1 MEPEKFTPQIP
12 PEPTPKNNF
21 SKIAVICGA
30 VLVVAVVAGAVFYF
44 SGSKPK
50 NIQEP
55 QHLQPSQQIK
65 NTKSQIII
73 FGDIKVNEEDIYQNP
88 TEVLLYSVDP
98 STKEQKQ
105 LFTVSADQIGI
116 YDFLPHIQFC
126 SATNKIYI
134 RTSRHIDETPYQ
146 DLHIKEIDLDGNIR
160 NLDFTGTVTS
170 NYKNWEH
177 DDTGFALSK
186 DCQKIVWSTT
196 YYQYTNH
203 QETGAVNEIVFSDI
217 NGNGKKVLLTTKKS
231 DSTFGKELKSWSD
244 SNPNIIYL
252 TNYDWTR
259 NGRGGGLFQLD
270 LTNGSITQN
279 NVISA
284 QNIVWD
290 ISDNDNLVAHQQNFL
305 TGAAGESFI
314 TNLANKSTVPLD
326 NKSNGKRKFSPDNS
340 KLADTMPI
348 CSGTGAEAKCVPNL
362 YLFDLAKTNKLVASG
377 VELKDWLT
385 NNSVVGSKD
394 DKDLVLV
401 NINEGT
407 ENISKKE
414 LKKEELKTE
423 KK

>member
-1 MEPEKFTPQIP
+1 M
-12 PEPTPKNNF
+12 
-21 SKIAVICGA
+21 
-30 VLVVAVVAGAVFYF
+30 
-44 SGSKPK
+44 
-50 NIQEP
+50 
-55 QHLQPSQQIK
+55 
-65 NTKSQIII
+65 
-73 FGDIKVNEEDIYQNP
+73 
-88 TEVLLYSVDP
+88 
-98 STKEQKQ
+98 
-105 LFTVSADQIGI
+105 
-116 YDFLPHIQFC
+116 
-126 SATNKIYI
+126 
-134 RTSRHIDETPYQ
+134 
-146 DLHIKEIDLDGNIR
+146 HIKEIDLDGNIR

-407 ENISKKE
+407 ENNLASVSNYLLFVGIE
-414 LKKEELKTE
+414 GN
-423 KK
+423 